1 MDMAQLLAIDLGD
14 FNTVNSFGDVL
25 WFLIGLLMLTG
36 ITYAVIRI
44 NQRTSPDPF
53 EIKNK

>member
-1 MDMAQLLAIDLGD
+1 MDTVQQLAIDLGD

-25 WFLIGLLMLTG
+25 WFLVGVLMLTG
-36 ITYAVIRI
+36 ITYAVIRF

-53 EIKNK
+53 EIKSK